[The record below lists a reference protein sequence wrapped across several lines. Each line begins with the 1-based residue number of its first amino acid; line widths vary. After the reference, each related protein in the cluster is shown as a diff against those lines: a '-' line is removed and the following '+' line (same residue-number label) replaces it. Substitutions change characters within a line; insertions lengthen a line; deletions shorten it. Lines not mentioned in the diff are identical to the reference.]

1 MISNLATLAQ
11 TLNQASSEIRLLPAG
26 VFRSNDG
33 RPTGLAGWKID
44 AALAAQI
51 IAETAARDDLVI
63 DFDHQTQ
70 LSRQNGK
77 PAPAAGWFKRLV
89 WRDGLGLFA
98 VDVKWTDKA
107 KAMLAAGEYRFI
119 SPVFSYSAVTGQ
131 VERLFSA
138 GLTNNPGLT
147 GLTDLSQIAINSR
160 QPVTAPRDSAHSI
173 EAFNQVFGSSGVF
186 HPDTPP
192 GQITELTGNTPKPK
206 IAANL
211 EPHQRE
217 MLQRLYPDTFAPD

>member
-1 MISNLATLAQ
+1 MFNIATLAQ
-11 TLNQASSEIRLLPAG
+11 SLNDASSEIRILPSG

-33 RPTGLAGWKID
+33 RPAGLPGWKID

-51 IAETAARDDLVI
+51 IAETASRDDLVI
-63 DFDHQTQ
+63 DFEHQTQ
-70 LSRQNGK
+70 LARQNGQ

-89 WRDGLGLFA
+89 WREGKGLFA

-107 KAMLAAGEYRFI
+107 KAMLAAGEYRYI
-119 SPVFSYSAVTGQ
+119 SPVFSFSAVTGQ
-131 VERLFSA
+131 VERLFGA

-147 GLTDLSQIAINSR
+147 GLTDLAQVAINSS

-173 EAFNQVFGSSGVF
+173 EAFNQVFGSPGVF

-192 GQITELTGNTPKPK
+192 DRIAELTGNTPKPK
-206 IAANL
+206 LADGL
-211 EPHQRE
+211 EPHQKE
-217 MLQRLYPDTFAPD
+217 MMRRLYPDTFAAD